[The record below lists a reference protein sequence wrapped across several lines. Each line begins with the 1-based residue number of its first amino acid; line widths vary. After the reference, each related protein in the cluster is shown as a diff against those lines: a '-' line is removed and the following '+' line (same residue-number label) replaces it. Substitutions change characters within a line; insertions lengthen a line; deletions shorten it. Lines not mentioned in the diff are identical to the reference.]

1 MKIAIVGSGISGMA
15 AAHFLNPH
23 HDVWLFE
30 KEARLGGHSRSVT
43 VHDGSKDVAIDT
55 GFIVFNQRNYPNLT
69 RLFERLDVPVAKSDM
84 SFGVSINDGWLEY
97 GTLRLSDM
105 LAQKRNLFRMEFL
118 RMVYDI
124 LRFNRQARAYVGAN
138 PNASLE
144 ECLEQLQLSAWFRHY
159 YLLAMAGAIWSSPA
173 GQMAQFPAQTLIR
186 FFDNHGLLSLADPIQ
201 WYTVRGG
208 SQVYVE
214 RLTRS
219 FADKIQSGLGVSR
232 IRRTAQGVELRDTQ
246 GHWHHFDQV
255 VLACHSDQALALL
268 EAPEPEERA
277 LLSAIAYQPN
287 RVVLHSDASFMPK
300 RRSAWSSW
308 IYLSQTGQDGE
319 PQEALTYWMNN
330 LQPLNSD
337 KNFFVTLNP
346 AREPQQVYSDRV
358 FHHPVFDKAAI
369 AAQGDLRNIQGRG
382 GLWYAGAWQGHG
394 FHEDGLVSGMAV
406 ARSLGAELP
415 WTC

>member
-15 AAHFLNPH
+15 AAYFLNPH

-30 KEARLGGHSRSVT
+30 KQQRLGGHSHTVT
-43 VHDGSKDVAIDT
+43 VNDGKKELAIDT

-69 RLFERLDVPVAKSDM
+69 RLFDRLEVPVAKSDM

-105 LAQKRNLFRMEFL
+105 IAQKRNLFRLDFL

-138 PNASLE
+138 PGASLE
-144 ECLEQLQLSAWFRHY
+144 ECLDQLQLSAWFRHY
-159 YLLAMAGAIWSSPA
+159 YLLAMAGAIWSSPT

-186 FFDNHGLLSLADPIQ
+186 FFDNHGLLSLADQIQ
-201 WYTVRGG
+201 WYTVLGG

-214 RLTRS
+214 RLTQS
-219 FADKIQSGLGVSR
+219 FADKIHYGAGITRV
-232 IRRTAQGVELRDTQ
+232 RRTAEGVELRDSQ
-246 GHWHHFDQV
+246 GQWHQFDQV

-268 EAPEPEERA
+268 EEPEPQERA

-308 IYLSQTGQDGE
+308 IYLNETRADGQ

-330 LQPLNSD
+330 LQPIDS
-337 KNFFVTLNP
+337 KQNFFVTLNP
-346 AREPQQVYSDRV
+346 AREPQQLHSDHV

-369 AAQGDLRNIQGRG
+369 EAQAALPSIQGRG
-382 GLWYAGAWQGHG
+382 GVWYAGAWQRHG
-394 FHEDGLVSGMAV
+394 FHEDGLVSAMTV
-406 ARSLGAELP
+406 ARELGAKIP